1 MAARIDDAKL
11 ANLSVIPSKISS
23 ARPAASL
30 KTTLLVGAATVAVAA
45 QLPVDE
51 ARAQDKWGP
60 WIAPGGQFGSAQ
72 EGNLDIFVPLAQD
85 ATSMWFLNANGFAN
99 TDDEEQGS
107 IGLGYRTMLNPQWI
121 LGVNGFF

>member
-1 MAARIDDAKL
+1 MAARVEDARITTL
-11 ANLSVIPSKISS
+11 TNIPNPVTP

-99 TDDEEQGS
+99 T
-107 IGLGYRTMLNPQWI
+107 
-121 LGVNGFF
+121 

>member
-1 MAARIDDAKL
+1 MAARVDDAKL
-11 ANLSVIPSKISS
+11 ANLSNIPSKISS

-51 ARAQDKWGP
+51 AAAQDKWGP

-72 EGNLDIFVPLAQD
+72 EGNLDIFVPLA
-85 ATSMWFLNANGFAN
+85 
-99 TDDEEQGS
+99 
-107 IGLGYRTMLNPQWI
+107 
-121 LGVNGFF
+121 

>member
-1 MAARIDDAKL
+1 MAARVDDAKL
-11 ANLSVIPSKISS
+11 ITLSSISS

-51 ARAQDKWGP
+51 AAAQDKWGP

-99 TDDEEQGS
+99 T
-107 IGLGYRTMLNPQWI
+107 
-121 LGVNGFF
+121 